1 MSLSAIL
8 KSLTKTAV
16 VVGTGV
22 GVPLALSL
30 TSSTP
35 TGGFAAYLGAHPST
49 AAVFGLLAIF
59 AHNYLSQVQSVPAS
73 QVTPTQA
80 LVSAVVAEAV
90 APLIKKV

>member
-1 MSLSAIL
+1 MNLSAIL
-8 KSLTKTAV
+8 KSLVKTAV

-35 TGGFAAYLGAHPST
+35 TGGFAAYLGTHPST
-49 AAVFGLLAIF
+49 AAVFGLLAVF
-59 AHNYLSQVQSVPAS
+59 AHNYLSQVQAVPAS

-90 APLIKKV
+90 APVVAKL